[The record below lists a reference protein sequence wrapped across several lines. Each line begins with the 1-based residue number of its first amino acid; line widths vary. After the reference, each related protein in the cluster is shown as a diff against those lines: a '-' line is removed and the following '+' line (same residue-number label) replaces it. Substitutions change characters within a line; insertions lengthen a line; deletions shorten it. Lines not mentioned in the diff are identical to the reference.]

1 MHFDPATGSFSG
13 TPGNADVGN
22 LTIRITASDGSAS
35 VSTSFSLMV
44 TNVNDAPVLST
55 PIPPQSVAQDGSFNL
70 TVPAGTFVDPDG
82 DTLTLSA
89 TQADGS
95 ALPAWLRFDPAKGSF
110 SGTPGNADIGSL
122 VIRVTATDAGNTSI
136 STTFSL
142 TVTRAGI
149 TSGDPQFRISDGT
162 NGPRPVDSQTP
173 TIQPQEAAAPPLNT
187 LITPTSL
194 GSFNAGRTAGSG
206 SMMASIFGASSDG
219 ASGRDA
225 TKSEVANVFGPG
237 SSFGSHFESS
247 LGSFPSFNKD
257 PALGG
262 SSSLASVFSGIY
274 LPSLTPMEVF
284 TGGSWKDINLH
295 AQGVTEQGQ
304 EQATAAF
311 IPSFHRQLQHIGDA
325 EGQRLSAIEQ
335 ALYDLGQQQ
344 G

>member
-1 MHFDPATGSFSG
+1 
-13 TPGNADVGN
+13 
-22 LTIRITASDGSAS
+22 
-35 VSTSFSLMV
+35 
-44 TNVNDAPVLST
+44 
-55 PIPPQSVAQDGSFNL
+55 
-70 TVPAGTFVDPDG
+70 
-82 DTLTLSA
+82 TLSA

-95 ALPAWLRFDPAKGSF
+95 ALPAWLSFTPSTGTF

-149 TSGDPQFRISDGT
+149 TGGDPQFRISDGA
-162 NGPRPVDSQTP
+162 NGPRPLDSRTP
-173 TIQPQEAAAPPLNT
+173 TLQPQEAGTPPLNA
-187 LITPTSL
+187 LITPASL
-194 GSFNAGRTAGSG
+194 GSFNAGRTAGSS
-206 SMMASIFGASSDG
+206 SMMASIFGTTSDG
-219 ASGRDA
+219 ASGGDA
-225 TKSEVANVFGPG
+225 TKSEVANVFGRG

-262 SSSLASVFSGIY
+262 TSSLASVFSGIY

-311 IPSFHRQLQHIGDA
+311 TPSFHRQLQHIGDA
-325 EGQRLSAIEQ
+325 QGQRLSAIEQ
-335 ALYDLGQQQ
+335 ALYDRGQQ